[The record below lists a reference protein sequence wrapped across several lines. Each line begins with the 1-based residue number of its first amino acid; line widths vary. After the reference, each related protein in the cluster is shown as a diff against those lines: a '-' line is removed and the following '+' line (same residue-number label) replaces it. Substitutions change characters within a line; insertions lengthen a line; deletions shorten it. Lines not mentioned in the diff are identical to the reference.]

1 MKSFTTASLL
11 GIFSLTLTFLGATRE
26 ASARYRCYTVS
37 ARFTDSITAENCP
50 SPVGLCTAGTITDDP
65 LIAGTVLNVV
75 NSITP
80 VGTTGLLSLSTTQ
93 TITTA
98 NGTIVSRGTG
108 VLDTATGKV
117 SFLEQWPQGT
127 GSFAGVSGALYVDG
141 SPLSATETAG
151 EIHGLLC
158 VP

>member
-26 ASARYRCYTVS
+26 ASARHRCYTVS
-37 ARFTDSITAENCP
+37 ANFTDSITAENCP

-65 LIAGTVLNVV
+65 FIGGHVLNVV

-80 VGTTGLLSLSTTQ
+80 VGTTGLLSLATTQ
-93 TITTA
+93 TITTEH
-98 NGTIVSRGTG
+98 GTIVSRGTG
-108 VLDTATGKV
+108 LLDPTTGKV
-117 SFLEQWPQGT
+117 TFLEQWPQGT
-127 GSFAGVSGALYVDG
+127 GSYAGVSGALYVNG
-141 SPLSATETAG
+141 SPLSATDTAG

-158 VP
+158 LP